1 MATTTATLSLASS
14 DLTSDGLSL
23 TATNTLYKAGTTIG
37 LDQTTGLNKKV
48 YAAAQS
54 NTKLI
59 DEGAFEDNT
68 HNAVFIKNTGTSTTD
83 YFTITIGASNFVIG
97 RLYGGDFAFFPYE
110 GEQDID
116 ISSTGTNKGSPSKSL
131 YLTSVQFVVGNTR
144 FKLSHKSFIYCI

>member
-116 ISSTGTNKGSPSKSL
+116 ISSTGTNMEL
-131 YLTSVQFVVGNTR
+131 EYMVV
-144 FKLSHKSFIYCI
+144 YQAA